1 VTCEHLKH
9 RFLDFIQVAFWGGQE
24 EEYEST
30 VPGDHLKHQFLELTK
45 FEIFGFQEAE
55 NESAI
60 RRLESS
66 LYRFEKSRIF
76 G

>member
-1 VTCEHLKH
+1 
-9 RFLDFIQVAFWGGQE
+9 
-24 EEYEST
+24 